1 MADKFTFELVSPE
14 QLVMSVQADM
24 VVVPGTE
31 GDFGVLAGH
40 APLVS
45 TIRPGVVNVYDEKAI
60 TRYFIRGGFAE
71 VTQAGLTIL
80 VEEATDLATVDRAA
94 LDARIRNA
102 QEDVSDA
109 KDETSRNRARSGLE
123 HLQMLRDAL

>member
-1 MADKFTFELVSPE
+1 MADKVAFELVSPE
-14 QLVMSVQADM
+14 QLVMSIQADM

-45 TIRPGVVNVYDEKAI
+45 TIRPGVVNVYDEKNI
-60 TRYFIRGGFAE
+60 TRIFVRGGFAE

-80 VEEATDLATVDRAA
+80 VEEATDLATVDRASIEG
-94 LDARIRNA
+94 RIRNA
-102 QEDVSDA
+102 QEDVTDA
-109 KDETSRNRARSGLE
+109 KDEISSKRAKSTLE